1 MAVWL
6 WLLATGVLFV
16 VEMVTAN
23 LVFASFAVASASAM
37 VTAWAGGG
45 FLAQGFAFAA
55 SSLITLLF
63 LRPLILREM
72 AKRTPKTAT
81 NSEALLGVAAHS
93 RTDITEFAGEITLR
107 GEVWSA
113 RTTTGTI
120 PAGQRV
126 RVADIDGAIAIV
138 ESSSEPPVE
147 PPAENPVETIH
158 ESETPA

>member
-1 MAVWL
+1 MAV
-6 WLLATGVLFV
+6 ATSNRCAVCRGNGDSQSGVRLFRGGFGKRHG
-16 VEMVTAN
+16 E
-23 LVFASFAVASASAM
+23 
-37 VTAWAGGG
+37 AWAGGG

-93 RTDITEFAGEITLR
+93 RSDITEFAGEITLR

-113 RTTTGTI
+113 RSTTGTI

-138 ESSSEPPVE
+138 ESSGESSGESTVE
-147 PPAENPVETIH
+147 TPVETIH